1 MEKLLLLIREI
12 ITLENLAK
20 KNRTRRV
27 FHRRLYLISV
37 LRSHDVKLKKIGSM
51 FDLDHSTIIH
61 CLKRYKEL
69 KGFKDELLH
78 EDTKDLVNLINGNF
92 AQPTH
97 SIIFDVRN
105 AVTRHDWNLVRS
117 RVENGSYLEL
127 KQYQNL
133 KK

>member
-1 MEKLLLLIREI
+1 MEKLLILIREI
-12 ITLENLAK
+12 ITLEQLAK
-20 KNRTRRV
+20 KNRTRKV

-37 LRSHDVKLKKIGSM
+37 LRSHDIKLKKIGSM

-78 EDTKDLVNLINGNF
+78 GDTKDLVNLINGNF
-92 AQPTH
+92 SQPDH
-97 SIIFDVRN
+97 SIIFDVSN

-117 RVENGSYLEL
+117 RVENGSYIEL
-127 KQYQNL
+127 RQYQNL